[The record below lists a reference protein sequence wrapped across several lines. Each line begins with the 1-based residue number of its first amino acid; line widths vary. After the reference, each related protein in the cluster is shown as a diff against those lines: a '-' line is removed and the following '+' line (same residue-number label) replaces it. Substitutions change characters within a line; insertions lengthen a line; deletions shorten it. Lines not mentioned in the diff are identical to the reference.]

1 MNDYLDQLMSLI
13 RGAGIGAR
21 GMDTPSERNF
31 LTNAMGQGAGIGS
44 RGMSTPS
51 ELDYLRKM
59 LSQGANNGGF
69 SSGDPDQRSMDY
81 IRQMN
86 QMPEEGFLKGMPIS
100 SGDIDGASHT
110 LEQLIEQKMRNSGN
124 TQMPQGFDIEK
135 VREMIRQNKMR

>member
-21 GMDTPSERNF
+21 GMDTPGQRDF

-44 RGMSTPS
+44 REMSTPS
-51 ELDYLRKM
+51 ELDYLKM

-69 SSGDPDQRSMDY
+69 SSGDPDGGSIDY
-81 IRQMN
+81 IRQIN
-86 QMPEEGFLKGMPIS
+86 QMPGEGFLKGMPIS

-124 TQMPQGFDIEK
+124 TQMPQSFDIEK

>member
-21 GMDTPSERNF
+21 GMNTLSERNF

-51 ELDYLRKM
+51 ELDYLKM
-59 LSQGANNGGF
+59 LNQGANNGGF
-69 SSGDPDQRSMDY
+69 SSGDPDGGSIDY
-81 IRQMN
+81 IRQIN

-124 TQMPQGFDIEK
+124 TPMPQGFDIEK

>member
-21 GMDTPSERNF
+21 GMNTLSERNF

-44 RGMSTPS
+44 RRMSTPS
-51 ELDYLRKM
+51 ELDYLKM
-59 LSQGANNGGF
+59 LNQGANNGGF
-69 SSGDPDQRSMDY
+69 SSGDPDGGSIDY
-81 IRQMN
+81 IRQIN

-124 TQMPQGFDIEK
+124 TPMPQGFDIEK